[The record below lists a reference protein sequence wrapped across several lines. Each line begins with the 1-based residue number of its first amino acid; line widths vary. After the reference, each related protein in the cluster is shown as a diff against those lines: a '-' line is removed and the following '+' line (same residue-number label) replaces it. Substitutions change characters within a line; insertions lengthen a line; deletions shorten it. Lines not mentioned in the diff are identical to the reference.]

1 MYCLRAKSG
10 DSQALNELYR
20 HNQYFIRKMCND
32 AFRQCGS
39 PSTIEDKDLYQE
51 TAIGF
56 MKAIEEYNPDSG
68 FVFLTLAGNC
78 IKNHVINY
86 IVKQS
91 YETRKKFPVKTQE
104 IDYDELAGIKV
115 KINPVDSD
123 HIKSEPVYENDYHL
137 TPEELYFRNH
147 KKAKIYEAL
156 NELTARQR
164 QYLNYRFVTDNHTRE
179 ATAKHFGI
187 TIDEAVKTEKAALSQ
202 MRKRLIPE
210 FAYIVNDKPERI
222 TADEAEEYITD
233 RDYAAIYFELAK
245 ENNAST
251 ECEYYFIISEKTS
264 ETTGKIEIDFEL
276 GEYDSDVENTYTDE
290 LISALFYIYEDHG
303 PLPNGV
309 IILPSNESK

>member
-1 MYCLRAKSG
+1 
-10 DSQALNELYR
+10 
-20 HNQYFIRKMCND
+20 
-32 AFRQCGS
+32 
-39 PSTIEDKDLYQE
+39 
-51 TAIGF
+51 
-56 MKAIEEYNPDSG
+56 MKAIEEYDPDSG

-123 HIKSEPVYENDYHL
+123 YIKSEPVCENDYHL

-164 QYLNYRFVTDNHTRE
+164 QYLNYRFGLDNQTDNHSRK

-222 TADEAEEYITD
+222 TAEEAEEYITD
-233 RDYAAIYFELAK
+233 GEYIAIYFELTK

-251 ECEYYFIISEKTS
+251 ECEYYFIISEKAG
-264 ETTGKIEIDFEL
+264 ETIGKIEIDFEQ
-276 GEYDSDVENTYTDE
+276 GEYDSNVENIYTDK

-309 IILPSNESK
+309 IILPAMECE

>member
-1 MYCLRAKSG
+1 
-10 DSQALNELYR
+10 
-20 HNQYFIRKMCND
+20 MCND
-32 AFRQCGS
+32 ALSECGS
-39 PSTIEDKDLYQE
+39 PFIIDKKDLFQE
-51 TAIGF
+51 GSIGF
-56 MKAIEEYNPDSG
+56 MKAIEEYDPDSE
-68 FVFLTLAGNC
+68 FVFLTLAGSC

-91 YETRKKFPVKTQE
+91 YETRKKFPVETQE
-104 IDYDELAGIKV
+104 IDYNELAGIKV
-115 KINPVDSD
+115 AINPVDSD

-137 TPEELYFRNH
+137 TPEELFFKNH

-164 QYLNYRFVTDNHTRE
+164 QYLNYRFGLDNKTDNHTRE

-222 TADEAEEYITD
+222 TSDEAGKYITD
-233 RDYAAIYFELAK
+233 REYISIYFELTK
-245 ENNAST
+245 ENNSST
-251 ECEYYFIISEKTS
+251 ECEYYFIISEKAS
-264 ETTGKIEIDFEL
+264 ETIGKIEIDFEL
-276 GEYDSDVENTYTDE
+276 SEYDSDVENTYTDK
-290 LISALFYIYEDHG
+290 LISALLYIYEDHG

-309 IILPSNESK
+309 IILPATESE